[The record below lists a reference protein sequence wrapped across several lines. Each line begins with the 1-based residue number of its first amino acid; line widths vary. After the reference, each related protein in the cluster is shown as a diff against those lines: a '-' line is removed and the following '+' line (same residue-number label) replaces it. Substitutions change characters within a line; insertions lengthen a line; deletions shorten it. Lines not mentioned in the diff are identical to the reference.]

1 TLLPIPVSE
10 ASHQVPLCPVEGSD
24 RSRWR
29 PVDLT
34 FCLTNAPG
42 QIDGVTDRVDIPA
55 KIALEKVG
63 SALY

>member
-1 TLLPIPVSE
+1 
-10 ASHQVPLCPVEGSD
+10 VPLCPVEGSD
-24 RSRWR
+24 RSGWR

-34 FCLTNAPG
+34 FCLTIAPG